1 MKNHI
6 KKTLLVPYIAIFF
19 IILSF
24 FLQPIG
30 ELLQGFYK
38 IQINESILL
47 TDYLVVGG
55 EGAALLNSGLLMLL
69 SYLFIL
75 KLDLRVTGSI
85 FAGILTIGGFAFF
98 GKNIFNVTIIYM
110 GVYLYARYKHINIR
124 SVIVVFLFSTGLSP
138 ISSVVMFGLGLPLLY
153 SIPLGIFVGLL
164 AGFLLVEI
172 ATRVISFHQGYDLYN
187 VGFASG
193 ILSFAFFSFFKLF
206 DLEYSTNLIYTN
218 DSHIL
223 LFYLF
228 IGLCLLFISIGLY
241 LADFDIKGYKK
252 ILKQTGRIATDFT
265 RRDNQGLTMV
275 NSGLTGLVALGVL
288 MLLDVNINGPVLGGL
303 LTIFGFGAFGKHV
316 RNVLPPM
323 IGVFIISLVFNID
336 LSVPVVLAI
345 IFSTALA
352 PIAGEFGFFWGVAAG
367 MVHLPF
373 VSSLG
378 QLHGGVLLYS
388 NGFAAAFTALF
399 ITSII
404 STFKR
409 EET

>member
-1 MKNHI
+1 
-6 KKTLLVPYIAIFF
+6 
-19 IILSF
+19 
-24 FLQPIG
+24 
-30 ELLQGFYK
+30 
-38 IQINESILL
+38 
-47 TDYLVVGG
+47 
-55 EGAALLNSGLLMLL
+55 
-69 SYLFIL
+69 
-75 KLDLRVTGSI
+75 
-85 FAGILTIGGFAFF
+85 
-98 GKNIFNVTIIYM
+98 
-110 GVYLYARYKHINIR
+110 
-124 SVIVVFLFSTGLSP
+124 
-138 ISSVVMFGLGLPLLY
+138 
-153 SIPLGIFVGLL
+153 
-164 AGFLLVEI
+164 
-172 ATRVISFHQGYDLYN
+172 
-187 VGFASG
+187 
-193 ILSFAFFSFFKLF
+193 
-206 DLEYSTNLIYTN
+206 
-218 DSHIL
+218 
-223 LFYLF
+223 
-228 IGLCLLFISIGLY
+228 
-241 LADFDIKGYKK
+241 
-252 ILKQTGRIATDFT
+252 
-265 RRDNQGLTMV
+265 
-275 NSGLTGLVALGVL
+275 

-352 PIAGEFGFFWGVAAG
+352 PIAGEFGFFWGIAAG